1 MSIIPDPLAVL
12 LNVFPFLIAIMGM
25 YHIILKPMVAYLDER
40 NDAIEG
46 GKNEA
51 ASIEEEIAVR
61 TTEYEAQLVEARR
74 KVAGIRSDRRN
85 EAQAAY
91 EVEVAKVREETD
103 ASIASAIAEI
113 DTAREAAQA
122 ALKQNVN
129 ELADAV
135 AERVLGRSLAGN

>member
-61 TTEYEAQLVEARR
+61 TSEYDTQLAEARR
-74 KVAGIRSDRRN
+74 RVAAIRTERRTD
-85 EAQAAY
+85 AQDAY
-91 EVEVAKVREETD
+91 EVEVAKVREETE
-103 ASIASAIAEI
+103 ASIAAAIAEI

-122 ALKQNVN
+122 AIKQNVN

-135 AERVLGRSLAGN
+135 AERVLGRELAGN

>member
-51 ASIEEEIAVR
+51 ASIEEEITVR
-61 TTEYEAQLVEARR
+61 TSEYDTQLAEARR
-74 KVAGIRSDRRN
+74 KVAAIRTERRTD
-85 EAQAAY
+85 AQDAY
-91 EVEVAKVREETD
+91 EVEVAKVREETE
-103 ASIASAIAEI
+103 ASIAAAIAEI

-122 ALKQNVN
+122 AIKQNVN

-135 AERVLGRSLAGN
+135 AERVLGRELAGN